1 MLVAHLTTVDMSLR
15 YLVLPQLEAVVG
27 LGGRAVGISA
37 PGEFV
42 ADVEARGIEHVA
54 LPGSTRSVDVRSDL
68 RAMIA
73 LIRILRRIRPDVL
86 HTHTPKPGIYGRILG
101 RLCGVPVVMNTVHG
115 LYASEDDTVS
125 KRLAVYG
132 IEAVAARFS
141 DLELIQSKEDFDL
154 VTRWRITRP
163 SRTRLLGNGIDLDR
177 FERSRVPDRRR
188 NEIRE
193 ELGIGP
199 EEVVVGSVGRLVAE
213 KGFPELFEAA
223 HRLRGKASFVV
234 VGPSE
239 PNKADGLSDSDLAR
253 AQEAG
258 VHLVGMQTNLEEW
271 YSAMDLFVL
280 ASHREGFPRAAM
292 EAPAMGLPVIAT
304 DIRGCREVVEDGV
317 TGILTPVRDPAGLAG
332 SIERLVDSAPLR
344 TAMGKAAADKA
355 RRDFDEMAVV
365 DIVVSN
371 QVRLLR
377 EKGVFPRLTTDEDE
391 VQIRKATIEDV
402 PAIAALHRQG
412 ISTGFL
418 PRLGPGFLRHLYE
431 SMLEEP
437 GSVVLVAA
445 DRYGTVAFVSG
456 VADVGNFYARFF
468 RRRGARAALSAGTRL
483 LRPSMVKR
491 AVETAT
497 YEGKDD
503 DIPAE
508 LLSTA
513 VSPPYRGR
521 GIAGRLSSMFLDDLA
536 AGGVNSVKVVVA
548 EDNEA
553 ARRLYESVGFR
564 DHDRIQ
570 VHEGEPSI
578 VMASVR

>member
-1 MLVAHLTTVDMSLR
+1 MLIAHLTTVDMSLR
-15 YLVLPQLEAVVG
+15 YLVLPQLEAIVE

-42 ADVEARGIEHVA
+42 ADIEARGIDHVA
-54 LPGSTRSVDVRSDL
+54 LPDSTRSVDVRADL
-68 RAMIA
+68 RSMVA
-73 LIRILRRIRPDVL
+73 LWRILRRIRPDVL

-115 LYASEDDTVS
+115 LYASEDDPTS

-132 IEAVAARFS
+132 IEALAARFS
-141 DLELIQSKEDFDL
+141 DLELIQSREDFDL
-154 VTRWRITRP
+154 VRRWRITRR
-163 SRTRLLGNGIDLDR
+163 SRTRLLGNGIDLNR
-177 FERSRVPDRRR
+177 FDRSRVPESRRDEMR
-188 NEIRE
+188 Q

-199 EEVVVGSVGRLVAE
+199 DEVVVGSVGRLVAE

-223 HRLRGKASFVV
+223 DRLQGKASFVV

-239 PNKADGLSDSDLAR
+239 PNKADGLSEADLAR
-253 AQEAG
+253 ARDAG

-292 EAPAMGLPVIAT
+292 EASAMGLPVVAT
-304 DIRGCREVVEDGV
+304 DIRGCREVVDDGV
-317 TGILTPVRDPAGLAG
+317 TGILTPVREPVGLAR
-332 SIERLVDSAPLR
+332 SIERLIESESLR
-344 TAMGKAAADKA
+344 SEMGSAAAEKA
-355 RRDFDEMAVV
+355 RRDFDEKTVV
-365 DIVVSN
+365 EIVVSN
-371 QVRLLR
+371 QIRLLR
-377 EKGVFPRLTTDEDE
+377 EKGVYPSLSTDEAE
-391 VQIRKATIEDV
+391 VQVRQATIEDV
-402 PAIAALHRQG
+402 PTIAALHREG

-418 PRLGPGFLRHLYE
+418 PRLGPGFLGQLYE
-431 SMLEEP
+431 AMLEEP
-437 GSVVLVAA
+437 GSIVLVAA
-445 DRYGTVAFVSG
+445 DRYGPVAFVAG
-456 VADVGNFYARFF
+456 VPDVGSFYSRFF
-468 RRRGARAALSAGTRL
+468 RQRGVRAAWSAGARL

-521 GIAGRLSSMFLDDLA
+521 GIAGQLSRRLLDDLA
-536 AGGVNSVKVVVA
+536 AAGIKSVKVVVA
-548 EDNEA
+548 EENQA

-564 DHDRIQ
+564 DHDRIE